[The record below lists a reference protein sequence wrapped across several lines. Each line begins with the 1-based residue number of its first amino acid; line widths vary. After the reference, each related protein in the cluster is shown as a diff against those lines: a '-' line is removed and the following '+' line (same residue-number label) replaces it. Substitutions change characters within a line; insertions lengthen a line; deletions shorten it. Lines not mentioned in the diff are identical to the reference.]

1 MPINSIRVD
10 DLTFCYNGLEI
21 LRDISFSVN
30 EGDYLGIVGP
40 NGSGKSTLIKN
51 ILGILK
57 PQRGNIHLFGQPL
70 NVFRE
75 WDKIGYLPQRLNALN
90 AHFPGTV
97 EEIVQLGLRG
107 KKTPRLK
114 QTLEQMGIEHLSS
127 RLIGELSY
135 GEQQQ
140 TMLARALVSQPQV
153 LIFDE
158 PTTALD
164 PETREN
170 FYLLTEKLNHQSGT
184 TIILIT
190 HDTGVIGKYAHNL
203 LYLDKKIIFSGTF
216 KDFCN
221 SPAMTGFFGPASQH
235 MICHQ
240 HIEADEVIFSGI
252 KRNI

>member
-1 MPINSIRVD
+1 MPVNLISVN

-21 LRDISFSVN
+21 LSDISFTVN

-40 NGSGKSTLIKN
+40 NGSGKSTLVKN

-57 PQRGNIHLFGQPL
+57 PQKGNINLFGQPL
-70 NVFRE
+70 NMFNK

-90 AHFPGTV
+90 THFPGTV

-107 KKTPRLK
+107 KKTPHLK
-114 QTLEQMGIEHLSS
+114 QNLEFMGIEHLSS

-135 GEQQQ
+135 GEQQL
-140 TMLARALVSQPQV
+140 TMLARALVNKPDL

-164 PETREN
+164 PETRER
-170 FYLLTEKLNHQSGT
+170 FYSITEKLNRKYGT
-184 TIILIT
+184 TIILVT

-221 SPAMTGFFGPASQH
+221 SPDMTGFFGPASQH

-240 HIEADEVIFSGI
+240 HTESHEVIANGTKHSI
-252 KRNI
+252 